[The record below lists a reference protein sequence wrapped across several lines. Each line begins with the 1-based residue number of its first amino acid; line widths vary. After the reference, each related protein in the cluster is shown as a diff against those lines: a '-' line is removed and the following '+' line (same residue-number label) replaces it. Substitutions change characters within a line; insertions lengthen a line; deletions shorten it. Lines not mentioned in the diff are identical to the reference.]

1 MRNLSIAN
9 FLLLI
14 LAILFGISLSSCN
27 GERGNGKIK
36 TEKRQPGDFDKIE
49 ITSDFS
55 LSGNLFSNKNGNL
68 YIRLIQSDRNE
79 ISIETDENIFEYVAT
94 KVDDGVLKIKIKDN
108 PKPTKNIELFIY
120 LKNLTEI
127 DCSGLVTVES
137 RDTLRLN
144 KLKAD
149 FSGAVTVNLIV
160 KADEIQL
167 DMSGAGEA
175 QLAGEVKV
183 LKADGSGSIELNA
196 ENLACDDV
204 NIEISGAGDAK
215 VFVKNNLNVEISG
228 AGNVTYKG
236 NPTSVKQ
243 DISGAG
249 TVNKAD

>member
-14 LAILFGISLSSCN
+14 LALLFGITLSSCN

-36 TEKRQPGDFDKIE
+36 TEKRQPGDFEKIE
-49 ITSDFS
+49 VSSDFS
-55 LSGNLFSNKNGNL
+55 LNGNLFSHQNGNL
-68 YIRLIQSDRNE
+68 QIRLIQSDRNE
-79 ISIETDENIFEYVAT
+79 VSIETDENIFDYITT
-94 KVDDGVLKIKIKDN
+94 KVDDDVLKIKIKDN
-108 PKPTKNIELFIY
+108 PIPTKNIEVFIY
-120 LKNLTEI
+120 MKNLTGI

-137 RDTLRLN
+137 KDTLKLN

-149 FSGAVTVNLIV
+149 FSGAVTVNLILL
-160 KADEIQL
+160 ADEIIL

-175 QLAGEVKV
+175 QLAGKARS

-196 ENLACDDV
+196 DNLECDDV
-204 NIEISGAGDAK
+204 QIDISGAGDAK

-236 NPTSVKQ
+236 NPASVKQ

-249 TVNKAD
+249 SVNKAE